1 MGRAMLIIS
10 AGAVIALGILQ
21 LGIQG
26 QRTGIVQNSASS
38 AYEVQIRNKAFT
50 AAQLAME
57 RINESSGDWYPKENS
72 PWVEDIDGDS
82 ISLYYDL
89 SLSSATGTFSLLEGD
104 TVEIH
109 ASSWYQD
116 PSTGSR
122 KEINIVTTYVKS
134 FMHFVPEFQSA
145 MSFAVNANDFS
156 FAASGNSLISGNDA
170 SSTCPSKPAISVL
183 DEQSAQKIS
192 GADNLDEY
200 FTGGVNSEHFESDSG
215 AIGIDPNLSYKPV
228 DDLVARLAQLNDVV
242 KVSGNYK
249 GDFGSANNPGVFFV
263 EDYAKLTGGISEG
276 YGIMVVRSGG
286 ELEYEGELSVA
297 GNFKFNGLVIFENA
311 YNMTGRGTPQINGSV
326 LVGKA
331 NDTNEQLDIDLGG
344 TIDIQY
350 DCQAEKYAQLASAS
364 RLNQNRYKR
373 LSTYE

>member
-1 MGRAMLIIS
+1 MLIIS
-10 AGAVIALGILQ
+10 IGAVMALGILQ

-38 AYEVQIRNKAFT
+38 AYEVQVRNKAFT

-57 RINESSGDWYPKENS
+57 RINESGGTWHPEENS
-72 PWVEDIDGDS
+72 PWIEDIDGDS

-89 SLSSATGTFSLLEGD
+89 STGSTGGTFSLLEGD
-104 TVEIH
+104 TVEIN
-109 ASSWYQD
+109 ATSWYQD
-116 PSTGSR
+116 PNSGAR
-122 KEINIVTTYVKS
+122 REINIVTSYVKTA
-134 FMHFVPEFQSA
+134 MHFVPEFQSA
-145 MSFAVNANDFS
+145 MSFAVDANDFN
-156 FAASGNSLISGNDA
+156 FAASGNALISGNDA
-170 SSTCPSKPAISVL
+170 SGTCPSKPAISVR
-183 DEQSAQKIS
+183 DNESADKIT
-192 GADNLDEY
+192 GADNLFEY
-200 FTGGVNSEHFESDSG
+200 LSGGDNSDHLESDSA
-215 AIGIDPNLSYKPV
+215 AIGVDPNLSYEPV

-242 KVSGNYK
+242 KISGNYK
-249 GDFGSANNPGVFFV
+249 GDMGTADNPGVFFV

-276 YGIMVVRSGG
+276 FGIMVVRSGG

-311 YNMTGRGTPQINGSV
+311 YNMTGRGTPRINGSV

-344 TIDIQY
+344 NIDIQY
-350 DCQAEKYAQLASAS
+350 DCTAEKYAQLASAS
-364 RLNQNRYKR
+364 RLDQNRYKR

>member
-1 MGRAMLIIS
+1 MLIIS
-10 AGAVIALGILQ
+10 IGAVMALGILQ

-57 RINESSGDWYPKENS
+57 RINESGGTWHPEKNS

-82 ISLYYDL
+82 ISLFYDL
-89 SLSSATGTFSLLEGD
+89 STGSTGGTFSLLEGD
-104 TVEIH
+104 TVEIN
-109 ASSWYQD
+109 ATSWYQD
-116 PSTGSR
+116 PNSGDR
-122 KEINIVTTYVKS
+122 KEINIVTSYVKTA
-134 FMHFVPEFQSA
+134 MHFVPEFQSA
-145 MSFAVNANDFS
+145 MAFAVDADDFS
-156 FAASGNSLISGNDA
+156 FAASGSALISGNDA
-170 SSTCPSKPAISVL
+170 SGTCPSKPAVSVR
-183 DEQSAQKIS
+183 DNESADKIT
-192 GADNLDEY
+192 GADNLFEY
-200 FTGGVNSEHFESDSG
+200 LSGGDNSDHLESDST
-215 AIGIDPNLSYKPV
+215 AIGVDPNLSYEPV
-228 DDLVARLAQLNDVV
+228 DDLVARLSQLSDVI
-242 KVSGNYK
+242 KISGNYK
-249 GDFGSANNPGVFFV
+249 GTMGSADNPGVFFV

-276 YGIMVVRSGG
+276 FGIMVVRSGG

-311 YNMTGRGTPQINGSV
+311 YNMTGRGTPRINGSV

-331 NDTNEQLDIDLGG
+331 NDTNERLDIDLGG

-350 DCQAEKYAQLASAS
+350 DCTAEKYAQLASAS
-364 RLNQNRYKR
+364 RLGQNRYKR